1 MKSTFYNSDIIL
13 IYSNVSTAK
22 KTIKQITILVLF
34 SKTVLTKT
42 SIVRNS
48 KSSEKVRL
56 LHIAK

>member
-22 KTIKQITILVLF
+22 KTIKQITVLVLF

-42 SIVRNS
+42 NIVRNS
-48 KSSEKVRL
+48 RSSEKVRL